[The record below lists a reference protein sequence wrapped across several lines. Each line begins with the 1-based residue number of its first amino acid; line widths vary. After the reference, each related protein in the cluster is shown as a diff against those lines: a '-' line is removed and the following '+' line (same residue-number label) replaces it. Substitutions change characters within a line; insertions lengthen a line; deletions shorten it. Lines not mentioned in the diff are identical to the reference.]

1 MLLLAVFPDVSETYE
16 NVKKILD
23 EMDLESVEYSVSAD
37 IKMCKHRLIYEFMNL
52 HQIHIVLLLIGKPA
66 GKPFYNCPFCDGS
79 APFLEPSNLYTFAD
93 LFDWHQVL
101 QTL

>member
-1 MLLLAVFPDVSETYE
+1 MSETYE

-37 IKMCKHRLIYEFMNL
+37 IKMCKHRLIYEFLNL

-66 GKPFYNCPFCDGS
+66 GKS
-79 APFLEPSNLYTFAD
+79 L
-93 LFDWHQVL
+93 
-101 QTL
+101 